1 MGKSRSNC
9 TVSRFVFV
17 LPSSG
22 KSSSIAHM
30 SQASQRTAVSLSVL
44 PVKQADSATVVPLV
58 QGTLPFECKNRL
70 NLKVQDGRLIEEEA

>member
-1 MGKSRSNC
+1 
-9 TVSRFVFV
+9 
-17 LPSSG
+17 
-22 KSSSIAHM
+22 M